1 MQWLDAA
8 PAIACALFV
17 LLGPGMVLGWALP
30 ARGFT
35 LIAIAP
41 LLSVSL
47 IAVGA
52 IIAPLVSVPW
62 SILPVAVLT
71 LLAGLV
77 VWGLRTII
85 NRRNPP
91 EAMARLWTADS
102 TSALLG
108 VAVAAVLIGTRMLYA
123 VGSPGNI
130 SQTFDNIFHLNA
142 IAYIEHTQE
151 ASSLTVGSM
160 TGIPF
165 YPAAWHAV
173 VALTQQLSGAPI
185 PVAVNATNLIIGAG
199 VWPLGSI
206 LLCRQL
212 IGTSRLAMVVAGTMS
227 AAFGAFPLMMADF
240 GVLYPNLLSIALLPG
255 MLALGI
261 WVLGLSTTNELPKVM
276 SWAALVIAS
285 PGMALAHPSTFMAFL
300 AILVPAVVYVFA
312 RSWIRWR
319 LDWNANRRRS
329 VAWSIALA
337 ACFVAL
343 VVAWQSIRPDSAASF
358 WPPINSPAGSL
369 WGLVTNSLMNRPP
382 ALMVSILIVV
392 GIAVLVRRRQ
402 WWLLGSFAV
411 VCFLYEVVSSF
422 RPGRLRDFLTGVWYN
437 DSYRLAALVP
447 TLALVLASVGTIW
460 IIGYL
465 RSKLRHRGHSSVP
478 AKILTFGAAGLVV
491 VLTQFG
497 NVQYAT
503 DSAHRNYELRADSP
517 LISSDEMAVLKD
529 MPALVPENA
538 VVAANPWNGSALA
551 YALAGRTT
559 IELHVLSSNMRPE
572 DAVVLAHLRE
582 ARTDPTVCPA
592 AHALGVGYV
601 LDFGRQ
607 EVNGGS
613 HPAPGLDNL
622 AESGTV
628 TLLSQHGEAKLF
640 KFNACG

>member
-1 MQWLDAA
+1 
-8 PAIACALFV
+8 
-17 LLGPGMVLGWALP
+17 MVLGCALR

-52 IIAPLVSVPW
+52 IIAPLISVPW

-71 LLAGLV
+71 VLAGIV
-77 VWGLRTII
+77 VWRVQTTI
-85 NRRNPP
+85 NRRSPR
-91 EAMARLWTADS
+91 EAVARPWTAAS
-102 TSALLG
+102 TAALFGVVVAALL
-108 VAVAAVLIGTRMLYA
+108 IGSRMLYA
-123 VGSPGNI
+123 FGSPGNI

-142 IAYIEHTQE
+142 VAYIEHTHE

-185 PVAVNATNLIIGAG
+185 PVAVNATNLIIGAV

-206 LLCRQL
+206 LLCRQV
-212 IGTSRLAMVVAGTMS
+212 IGTSKLAMVVAGTMS

-255 MLALGI
+255 MLVLGI
-261 WVLGLSTTNELPKVM
+261 WVLGLSRTSELPKVM
-276 SWAALVIAS
+276 IVAALVIAS
-285 PGMALAHPSTFMAFL
+285 PGMAFAHPSTFLAFL
-300 AILVPAVVYVFA
+300 AILVPAVGYLYA
-312 RSWIRWR
+312 RSWCVWR
-319 LDWNANRRRS
+319 SNWEANRRRS
-329 VAWSIALA
+329 IAWSIALA
-337 ACFVAL
+337 AGL
-343 VVAWQSIRPDSAASF
+343 VVLAVVWHAVRPDPATAF

-369 WGLVTNSLMNRPP
+369 WELATNSLMNRPP
-382 ALMVSILIVV
+382 ALMVSVLLVV
-392 GIAVLVRRRQ
+392 GITVLARRRQ
-402 WWLLGSFAV
+402 WWLLGAFAV
-411 VCFLYEVVSSF
+411 LCFLFEVVSAF
-422 RPGRLRDFLTGVWYN
+422 RPGRIRDFFTGVWYN
-437 DSYRLAALVP
+437 DSYRLAALIP
-447 TLALVLASVGTIW
+447 TLALVLASVGAVW
-460 IIGYL
+460 IVAYL
-465 RSKLRHRGHSSVP
+465 KSKLRHRARSGPP
-478 AKILTFGAAGLVV
+478 AKLFTFGVAALIV
-491 VLTQFG
+491 VLSQFG

-503 DSAHRNYELRADSP
+503 ESARRNYELRADSP

-529 MPALVPENA
+529 MPAVVPENA

-559 IELHVLSSNMRPE
+559 IELHVLSSNIRPE
-572 DAVVLAHLRE
+572 DAVVLEHLRD
-582 ARTDPTVCPA
+582 ARTDPAVCPA
-592 AHALGVGYV
+592 ARALGVGYV
-601 LDFGRQ
+601 LDFGTQ

-640 KFNACG
+640 KFNACR

>member
-1 MQWLDAA
+1 
-8 PAIACALFV
+8 
-17 LLGPGMVLGWALP
+17 MVLGWTLR

-52 IIAPLVSVPW
+52 IIAALVSVPW

-71 LLAGLV
+71 VLAGLV
-77 VWGLRTII
+77 VWRLRSII
-85 NRRNPP
+85 HRRIPP
-91 EAMARLWTADS
+91 EAPACRWTAGS
-102 TSALLG
+102 TAALLG
-108 VAVAAVLIGTRMLYA
+108 VALAAILIGSRMLYA
-123 VGSPGNI
+123 IGSPGNI

-142 IAYIEHTQE
+142 VAYIEHTQE

-185 PVAVNATNLIIGAG
+185 PVAVNATNVIIGAV

-206 LLCRQL
+206 LLCRQV
-212 IGTSRLAMVVAGTMS
+212 IGTSKLAMATAGTMS

-240 GVLYPNLLSIALLPG
+240 GVLYPNLLSIALLPA
-255 MLALGI
+255 MLVLGI
-261 WVLGLSTTNELPKVM
+261 WVLGLSTSVELPKM
-276 SWAALVIAS
+276 MILAALVMAS
-285 PGMALAHPSTFMAFL
+285 PGIALAHPSTFLAFL
-300 AILVPAVVYVFA
+300 AILVPAVGYVYA
-312 RSWIRWR
+312 RSWSVWR
-319 LDWNANRRRS
+319 SNWQANRRRS
-329 VAWSIALA
+329 VAWSVALA
-337 ACFVAL
+337 AGL
-343 VVAWQSIRPDSAASF
+343 VLLAIVWQSVRPDSATAF

-369 WGLVTNSLMNRPP
+369 WELATNSLMNRPP
-382 ALMVSILIVV
+382 ALLVSVLVV
-392 GIAVLVRRRQ
+392 IGIAVLARRRQ
-402 WWLLGSFAV
+402 WWLLGAFAV
-411 VCFLYEVVSSF
+411 LCFFFEVVSAF
-422 RPGRLRDFLTGVWYN
+422 RPGRIRDFFTGVWYN
-437 DSYRLAALVP
+437 DSYRLAALIP
-447 TLALVLASVGTIW
+447 TVALVLASVAAVWVIV
-460 IIGYL
+460 YL
-465 RSKLRHRGHSSVP
+465 RSKLRERVRSTVP
-478 AKILTFGAAGLVV
+478 AKVFTVGGAALLVL
-491 VLTQFG
+491 LTQFG

-559 IELHVLSSNMRPE
+559 IELHVLSSNIRPE
-572 DAVVLAHLRE
+572 DAVVLAHLRD
-582 ARTDPTVCPA
+582 AKTNPAVCPA

-601 LDFGRQ
+601 LDFGTQ

-628 TLLSQHGEAKLF
+628 SLLSQHGEAKLF
-640 KFNACG
+640 KFNACR